1 MSIRGIQ
8 KLATLASSL
17 TNPVT
22 LAGGAAGLGTM
33 ALIHSIM
40 DNSLAAKKQ
49 VLDKALGDYA
59 KAKSVPLLAG
69 AITALLVGAMV
80 ASKVRAQ
87 QSRVVPFTPSQAQF
101 QSQGFLPGER
111 TQVGRPQSYPG
122 DPVLMF

>member
-1 MSIRGIQ
+1 M
-8 KLATLASSL
+8 T
-17 TNPVT
+17 
-22 LAGGAAGLGTM
+22 
-33 ALIHSIM
+33 LIHSIM
-40 DNSLAAKKQ
+40 DNSLAAKRQ